1 MQEIP
6 RAGFGWAGIGKE
18 ARMNNYA
25 VISSDDH
32 KIGHVVDDRDD
43 YLIIEHGHVRK
54 TRHALPKA
62 FVHPVDAEQLVR
74 VTVSKELIADSPK
87 VDEDGVDEDA
97 VARHYGL
104 AVAYAEPDT
113 HGDGEMLPDDPAEGS
128 VVEGQRHGV
137 EPPEKTRAE
146 IREHGHDV
154 SIPVVHDR
162 SPNAIEP
169 GGGRF

>member
-1 MQEIP
+1 
-6 RAGFGWAGIGKE
+6 
-18 ARMNNYA
+18 MNNYA

-32 KIGHVVDDRDD
+32 KIGHVVDDLDE
-43 YLIIEHGHVRK
+43 YLIIEHGHLRK
-54 TRHALPKA
+54 TRHALPKVFA
-62 FVHPVDAEQLVR
+62 HPVDAEQLVR
-74 VTVSKELIADSPK
+74 VTVSRELIAESPK
-87 VDEDGVDEDA
+87 VDDDGVDEPA

-128 VVEGQRHGV
+128 VVEGARHGI
-137 EPPEKTRAE
+137 EPPDKTRAE
-146 IREHGHDV
+146 IREHEHDV
-154 SIPVVHDR
+154 SAPVVHDR